1 MSNLAYIH
9 PNATIG
15 KGTVIEPFATIS
27 DDVVLGENCW
37 IGPNAVIMPG
47 TRIGKNCKIFP
58 GAVIGADPQDLKYS
72 GEYTTTEI
80 GDNVTIRECVTIN
93 KGTSDRKKTSVGNNC
108 LLMAYVHVAHDC
120 QIGNSCIIAN
130 SVNIAGHVVIGDFA
144 ILEGTVAVQQFV
156 VIGQHS
162 FIAGASLVRKDVP
175 PFVKAAK
182 EPLCF
187 AGVNAIGLKRR
198 GFSEDDVRHIE
209 DIYRIIYVQNNNITR
224 ALQIVNSELRQSAYT
239 SLITN
244 FIESSEKGV
253 IKGMI

>member
-1 MSNLAYIH
+1 MSQLAYIH
-9 PNATIG
+9 AGATIG
-15 KGTVIEPFATIS
+15 KDTVIEPFASIY
-27 DDVVLGENCW
+27 DDVVIGDNCW

-47 TRIGKNCKIFP
+47 TRIGDNCRVFP
-58 GAVIGADPQDLKYS
+58 GAVIGAVPQDLKYN

-80 GDNVTIRECVTIN
+80 GNNVTIRECVTIN
-93 KGTSDRKKTSVGNNC
+93 KGTTDKMKTSVGDNC

-120 QIGNSCIIAN
+120 QIGKNCIIAN
-130 SVNIAGHVVIGDFA
+130 SVNIAGHVEIGDYA

-156 VIGQHS
+156 VIGAHC

-182 EPLCF
+182 EPLCY

-198 GFSEDDVRHIE
+198 NFSDNDIRHIE
-209 DIYRIIYVQNNNITR
+209 DIYRILYVQNNNVTK
-224 ALQIVNSELRQSAYT
+224 ALSIVKTELPQSKFT
-239 SLITN
+239 ELITS
-244 FIESSEKGV
+244 FVSGSEKGV

>member
-9 PNATIG
+9 PNAKVG
-15 KGTVIEPFATIS
+15 KGTIIEPFATVS

-47 TRIGKNCKIFP
+47 TRIGNNCKIFP
-58 GAVIGADPQDLKYS
+58 GAVIGADPQDLKYN

-130 SVNIAGHVVIGDFA
+130 SVNIAGHVVIGDYA

-156 VIGQHS
+156 IIGEHS

-224 ALQIVNSELRQSAYT
+224 ALQIVKTELRQSAYT
-239 SLITN
+239 SLIAS